1 MIDLAKYK
9 TTEERIAYLKANKS
23 EIIEMKKSAIKFA
36 DVSTFTKNVNSEVFK
51 GLSTSKSSDTETTI
65 KRTIVGNTYN
75 WADSHGDVH
84 LDNVFK
90 KSIEERVG
98 KIWHLHDHEQKI
110 TAKVGKPLNIYEKSV
125 KWKDLG
131 VNKTGE
137 TMALFMDSE
146 ILKKYNELVFNEY
159 KDENIDQ
166 HSVGM
171 YYVKIDL
178 ALNDTDPDSKEEFNT
193 WNKYISQIGNRSVVE
208 DRGFFFAVKEAKLIE
223 ISAVLQGSNELTP
236 MIEAKEEIEPVQT
249 TQTTEPVQTTQTKKD
264 AEGGANSLFY
274 Y

>member
-1 MIDLAKYK
+1 MIDLTKHK
-9 TTEERIAYLKANKS
+9 TIEERIAYLKANKS

-36 DVSTFTKNVNSEVFK
+36 DVSMFTNEVNNEVIK
-51 GLSTSKSSDTETTI
+51 GLHTSKSSDTETTI

-84 LDNVFK
+84 LDGIFK
-90 KSIEERVG
+90 KSIEERAG

-110 TAKVGKPLNIYEKSV
+110 TAKVGKPLSIYEKAV

-131 VNKTGE
+131 VNKAGE

-146 ILKKYNELVFNEY
+146 ISKNYNELVFNEY
-159 KDENIDQ
+159 KDGNIDQ

-171 YYVKIDL
+171 YYVKVDL
-178 ALNDTDPDSKEEFNT
+178 ALNDPDSKDEFNT
-193 WNKYISQIGNRSVVE
+193 WNKYIGIIGNKSIVE
-208 DRGFFFAVKEAKLIE
+208 DRGYFFAIKEAKLIE

-236 MIEAKEEIEPVQT
+236 TIEAKEEVEPVQT
-249 TQTTEPVQTTQTKKD
+249 TQITEPVQTTQTKKD
-264 AEGGANSLFY
+264 AEGSANSLFY